1 MDVTT
6 LFFEV
11 STTWSSMWS
20 LRLKPEKNPSTV
32 AQVDLFHQLNLL
44 QLNLTPSKIIAI
56 IGGWSG
62 KDY

>member
-1 MDVTT
+1 
-6 LFFEV
+6 
-11 STTWSSMWS
+11 MWS